1 MQNIGGQIRCIMG
14 NVEVTYCRHASIVL
28 KYLFLYIF
36 CRQLPFPFL
45 LLLLVLDQQSLKV
58 GIQSVIDMEFTR
70 VYTVANCSDFKL
82 GFNTLATIS

>member
-1 MQNIGGQIRCIMG
+1 MG

-58 GIQSVIDMEFTR
+58 GTQSVIDMEFTR
-70 VYTVANCSDFKL
+70 VYTVAKL
-82 GFNTLATIS
+82 QRF